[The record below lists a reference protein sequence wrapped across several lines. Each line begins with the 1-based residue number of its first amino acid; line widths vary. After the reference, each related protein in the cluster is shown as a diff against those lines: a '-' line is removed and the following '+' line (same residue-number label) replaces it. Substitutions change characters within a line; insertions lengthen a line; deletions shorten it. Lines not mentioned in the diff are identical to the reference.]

1 MFPSLNRIQ
10 KLTLLIPLFLAI
22 VGCTKE
28 VKEVPAYQIVE
39 RGGVKYEVNSTTP
52 FTGTSVLYYNNGQ
65 VREKANFKDGKLN
78 GLYES
83 FFMNGQ
89 LNFMIIHKDGNEE
102 LREEYNEN
110 GQLVY
115 KQTPQTTYRPR
126 K

>member
-1 MFPSLNRIQ
+1 LNRIQ